1 MSENEGQREI
11 YRLRAALERSERK
24 VAAAEEALDH
34 RQRQIDAMRRTADA
48 LFSQLSPDAML
59 RETIALAIQVLRADG
74 GSVMLHDTDED
85 VLVFRHVVGPAA
97 EKLIGMKLD
106 LNKGVAGRVFRTG
119 MPARV
124 DNVHENA
131 DHNAVDN
138 ITGYKVDSL
147 MSAPLK
153 RSAGH
158 CLGVIN
164 VINARH
170 NFDDRDLEV
179 LEVLGTVAAAAIENV
194 HLAHEAR
201 KATIVNL
208 IGDISHDV
216 KNMLTPIQT
225 GILMLQPML
234 DDMLADLDN
243 LRDCCPDG
251 EDWGHR
257 IEQSLLSI
265 RDDYG
270 WILDCAYDA
279 ADKVQTRV
287 KEIAD
292 AVKGEISPPQFEVAQ
307 ANEVA
312 RQVAQLLRSV
322 AEKSRV
328 QLLIELD
335 EQLPEAEFDA
345 KQIYNALYN
354 LVNNAIPET
363 PPGGSVTL
371 RTRTQ
376 NATLIIEVADT
387 GRGIPETVRA
397 KLFTDDAISTKPGG
411 TGLGTKIVGDIVRR
425 HGGTIEV
432 QSEIG
437 KGTCFS
443 ICLPLRQ
450 SPSTD
455 SN

>member
-1 MSENEGQREI
+1 MSETEGQREI

-59 RETIALAIQVLRADG
+59 RETIALAIHVLRADG
-74 GSVMLHDTDED
+74 GSVMLHDAEED

-106 LNKGVAGRVFRTG
+106 LNKGVGGRVFRTG
-119 MPARV
+119 IPARV

-131 DHNAVDN
+131 DHNAIDKV
-138 ITGYKVDSL
+138 TGYTVNSL

-153 RSAGH
+153 RSTGH

-164 VINARH
+164 VVNARH

-194 HLAHEAR
+194 HLAQEAR
-201 KATIVNL
+201 KANIVNL

-225 GILMLQPML
+225 GILTLQPML
-234 DDMLADLDN
+234 SDMLADLDS
-243 LRDCCPDG
+243 LRSNCPD
-251 EDWGHR
+251 EEEWGYR
-257 IEQSLLSI
+257 IEQTLLTI
-265 RDDYG
+265 REDYE
-270 WILDCAYDA
+270 WILEGAYDA

-307 ANEVA
+307 VNEIA

-322 AEKSRV
+322 AGKSRV

-335 EQLPEAEFDA
+335 EELPEAEFDG
-345 KQIYNALYN
+345 KQLYNALYN

-371 RTRTQ
+371 RTRSE
-376 NATLIIEVADT
+376 NETLLIEVADT
-387 GRGIPETVRA
+387 GRGIPQPVLA

-425 HGGTIEV
+425 HNGTIEV
-432 QSEIG
+432 RSEIG
-437 KGTCFS
+437 NGTCFS

-450 SPSTD
+450 PTTGEAI
-455 SN
+455 

>member
-1 MSENEGQREI
+1 MSETEGQREI

-48 LFSQLSPDAML
+48 LFSHLSPDAML

-74 GSVMLHDTDED
+74 GSVMIHDADED
-85 VLVFRHVVGPAA
+85 VLVFRHVVGPGA
-97 EKLIGMKLD
+97 EQLIGMKLD
-106 LNKGVAGRVFRTG
+106 LNKGVASRVFRTG

-131 DHNAVDN
+131 DHNSIDN
-138 ITGYKVDSL
+138 VTGYKVDSL

-153 RSAGH
+153 RSSGH

-164 VINARH
+164 VVNARH

-194 HLAHEAR
+194 HLAQEAR
-201 KATIVNL
+201 KAAIVNL

-225 GILMLQPML
+225 GILMLQPMI
-234 DDMLADLDN
+234 DDMVAELDA
-243 LRDCCPDG
+243 LRCACPDN
-251 EDWGHR
+251 EEWGNH
-257 IEQSLLSI
+257 IEKSLLSL

-270 WILDCAYDA
+270 WILEGAYDA

-292 AVKGEISPPQFEVAQ
+292 AVKGEISPPQFEIAQ
-307 ANEVA
+307 INEVA

-322 AEKSRV
+322 AGQSHV
-328 QLLIELD
+328 HLLIELD
-335 EQLPEAEFDA
+335 EQLPEAEFDG
-345 KQIYNALYN
+345 KQLYSAFYN

-371 RTRTQ
+371 RTRPQ
-376 NATLIIEVADT
+376 GDTLLIEVADT

-425 HGGTIEV
+425 HNGTIEV

-450 SPSTD
+450 PPLKD
-455 SN
+455 SI